1 MWLDDARRDLQDA
14 ARTLRASPGFTAVV
28 VLTLALGVGANTA
41 VFSVVKAV
49 LLQPLAVAHA
59 DRLVRVYENVPPA
72 ESPDGK
78 PHRFNGM
85 FTRDVLSARGRT
97 RALSH
102 VMAHGIG
109 IVTLAGGSDG
119 VRLSLAPV
127 TSEMFAML
135 DAYPILGRPFT
146 ADDEQPGGDRVV
158 ILSYGAWQRYFAGD
172 SQAIG
177 RSIRFNGTGRFS
189 AGIALDAD

>member
-1 MWLDDARRDLQDA
+1 M
-14 ARTLRASPGFTAVV
+14 
-28 VLTLALGVGANTA
+28 
-41 VFSVVKAV
+41 FSVVKAV

-72 ESPDGK
+72 ESPDGR

-146 ADDEQPGGDRVV
+146 ADDEQPGGDRIV
-158 ILSYGAWQRYFAGD
+158 ILSCGAWQRYFAGD

>member
-1 MWLDDARRDLQDA
+1 MWLDDARRDLQYA
-14 ARTLRASPGFTAVV
+14 ARPLRASPGFTA
-28 VLTLALGVGANTA
+28 
-41 VFSVVKAV
+41 
-49 LLQPLAVAHA
+49 
-59 DRLVRVYENVPPA
+59 
-72 ESPDGK
+72 
-78 PHRFNGM
+78 
-85 FTRDVLSARGRT
+85 
-97 RALSH
+97 
-102 VMAHGIG
+102 
-109 IVTLAGGSDG
+109 
-119 VRLSLAPV
+119 
-127 TSEMFAML
+127 